1 MTTGYTIEE
10 FLDEATKKYVELNN
24 ILIKAYSIGYRYTE
38 EIEFRIIMSNIYLW
52 VLKRIGNSYALS
64 SNEISDIV
72 KHLIILLELYDI
84 QPLDTDDFLT
94 TTVKDNTPL
103 IAYIPMSTN
112 NSVSFN
118 YDTILRPITN
128 NVSYTTDS
136 NGNTVVTINHKL
148 DKTYPQFNI
157 VETSGSV
164 VISHARFIDSNR
176 VEFTFTSDSKGII
189 TLI

>member
-94 TTVKDNTPL
+94 TPVKDNTLL

-164 VISHARFIDSNR
+164 VVSHVRFIDSNR

-189 TLI
+189 TLM

>member
-1 MTTGYTIEE
+1 
-10 FLDEATKKYVELNN
+10 
-24 ILIKAYSIGYRYTE
+24 
-38 EIEFRIIMSNIYLW
+38 
-52 VLKRIGNSYALS
+52 
-64 SNEISDIV
+64 
-72 KHLIILLELYDI
+72 
-84 QPLDTDDFLT
+84 
-94 TTVKDNTPL
+94 
-103 IAYIPMSTN
+103 MSTN

-118 YDTILRPITN
+118 YDTILRPNTN

-189 TLI
+189 TLM